1 MSPGEEEDVNKV
13 DATWYQMNIFV
24 PEHYLEKHVHHS
36 ELFEA
41 CVIREA
47 IGELLDDPNENLIGS
62 KRIEK
67 LNFNG
72 RAMVG
77 LTVNQV
83 EWLQLTTGEELIPDA
98 ELEEMYYKMKIYA
111 CNDQDATYVSGG

>member
-1 MSPGEEEDVNKV
+1 MISPREEDANKV
-13 DATWYQMNIFV
+13 NATWYQMNIFV
-24 PEHYLEKHVHHS
+24 AEHNLEKHVHHS

-47 IGELLDDPNENLIGS
+47 SGKLLDDPNEDQFSPN
-62 KRIEK
+62 KDEK
-67 LNFNG
+67 LNFTG

-83 EWLQLTTGEELIPDA
+83 EWLQYTTGGELIPEA

-111 CNDQDATYVSGG
+111 CDDLDATYVAGG